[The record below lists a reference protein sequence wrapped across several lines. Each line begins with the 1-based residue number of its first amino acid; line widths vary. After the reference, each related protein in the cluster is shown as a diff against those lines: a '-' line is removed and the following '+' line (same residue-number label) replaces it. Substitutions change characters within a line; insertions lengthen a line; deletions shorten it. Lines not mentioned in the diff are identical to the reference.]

1 MFESEALKSVVD
13 TMCFQV
19 QVHSHVKVI
28 IYVLPLSC
36 GSLTA
41 LIFEVFGCRDEC
53 LLSKME
59 VDGTSLAVLKA
70 PFEKFKSNV
79 SFQKS

>member
-1 MFESEALKSVVD
+1 MLESEALKSVAH
-13 TMCFQV
+13 TLRFQV

-36 GSLTA
+36 GSLIA
-41 LIFEVFGCRDEC
+41 VIFEVFGCRDDC
-53 LLSKME
+53 RLSKME